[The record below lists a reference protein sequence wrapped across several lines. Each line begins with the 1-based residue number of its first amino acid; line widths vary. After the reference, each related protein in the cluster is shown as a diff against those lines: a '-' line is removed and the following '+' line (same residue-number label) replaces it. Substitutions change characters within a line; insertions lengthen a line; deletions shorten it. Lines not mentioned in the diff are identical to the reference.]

1 MNTTST
7 MSATGATSTT
17 HDFHVCLDHLS
28 SLRRALAD
36 LETTLGAAHAHHWPT
51 IDPTLHQGPAAW
63 RVEKN
68 DSATY
73 VYGLLNEASPLGDTH
88 ADMVRRL
95 QDWYHRIHEMVTAM
109 TTYADH
115 TRERYAAADE
125 AVAAAAMR
133 VAEGRGGGL
142 GDFGAGGGGCG
153 DGVGSGGGGSVGLGG
168 ELP

>member
-1 MNTTST
+1 MSTTTPMITTST
-7 MSATGATSTT
+7 SSGP
-17 HDFHVCLDHLS
+17 HDFHICLDHLA

-51 IDPTLHQGPAAW
+51 IDPTLHMGPSAW

-109 TTYADH
+109 TTYADR
-115 TRERYAAADE
+115 TRESYAAADE

-133 VAEGRGGGL
+133 VAEGL
-142 GDFGAGGGGCG
+142 GGGGAL
-153 DGVGSGGGGSVGLGG
+153 GSGAAGAAGGSDTGT
-168 ELP
+168 P

>member
-1 MNTTST
+1 MST
-7 MSATGATSTT
+7 MSTT
-17 HDFHVCLDHLS
+17 NAANTASSGPHDFHICLDHLA

-51 IDPTLHQGPAAW
+51 IDPTLHTGPAAW
-63 RVEKN
+63 RVAKD

-88 ADMVRRL
+88 ADVVRRL

-109 TTYADH
+109 TTYADR
-115 TRERYAAADE
+115 TRERYTAADE

-133 VAEGRGGGL
+133 VADGL
-142 GDFGAGGGGCG
+142 GSGRALSSGIKDAAGG
-153 DGVGSGGGGSVGLGG
+153 SGTAT
-168 ELP
+168 P

>member
-1 MNTTST
+1 MTSLSPT
-7 MSATGATSTT
+7 SDTSAASDTNAISAAFSGM
-17 HDFHVCLDHLS
+17 HDFHICLDHLA

-51 IDPTLHQGPAAW
+51 IDPTLHTGPAAW
-63 RVEKN
+63 RVEKD

-88 ADMVRRL
+88 ADVVKRL

-109 TTYADH
+109 TTYADQ

-133 VAEGRGGGL
+133 VAEGRGE
-142 GDFGAGGGGCG
+142 GGGGAA
-153 DGVGSGGGGSVGLGG
+153 GLGTG
-168 ELP
+168 MP